1 MMLSNNE
8 LLNEKLIY
16 LILGTFVMCK
26 LFLQHQGNSFKSLNK
41 FIFFLISI
49 ACFVFNHVA
58 VFLKTCVANHT
69 THSLPALSKSNC
81 SNKFDFHKQLVCI
94 SRATSLFRTQC
105 PNITS
110 NNPTSVNY
118 VQWIFGGQGGVKRGH
133 IHIILNV

>member
-41 FIFFLISI
+41 FIFSYIHCLF
-49 ACFVFNHVA
+49 CFQPCCSLPYMLCSQSHD
-58 VFLKTCVANHT
+58 

-94 SRATSLFRTQC
+94 SRATSLVRTQC

-110 NNPTSVNY
+110 NNPTSVKY
-118 VQWIFGGQGGVKRGH
+118 VQWILGDREGSRGGTFT
-133 IHIILNV
+133 